1 MSLNA
6 LVAYLY
12 SSVGPEFPAATI
24 PNVPEVL
31 LGPFVA
37 FLEASC
43 KTLQWTYDPIEGSLD
58 LYWTAGT
65 LHLPGRS
72 RC

>member
-12 SSVGPEFPAATI
+12 SSVGPGLPAASI

-31 LGPFVA
+31 LDPLVA

-43 KTLQWTYDPIEGSLD
+43 KTLQWSYDPIEGCLV
-58 LYWTAGT
+58 LHWTAGT